1 MTSCSTRKNNNDE
14 LIPDY
19 LAVYVNF
26 NDNSLD
32 DFYCIEKEDLV
43 TNLNFISSLDF
54 KICDGT
60 EAVLAIL
67 KMMVD
72 LNIID
77 IKNLYEHKVITSRA
91 VQKQF
96 LACTMRRK
104 KQERPYWILTPEDE
118 ECIRGI
124 YVNKN
129 GINADINN
137 DNESTDETRINVN
150 NNLINVDN
158 YSINADNNSIDVC
171 KSTQS
176 KSKRK
181 KKEDKEDKYDKRN
194 VPFSLCYYTKCLIDD
209 HLITVYDIDLY
220 KFEQLFQD
228 AKRDYEFELLQR
240 VFRYTRDYV
249 RKHKNEIAD
258 LYAYFEKAFNKNLN
272 HMDGYEERLDEW
284 YKNMDELLNG
294 FKANE

>member
-1 MTSCSTRKNNNDE
+1 MARLPKQGLDYFPLDVDFESDPKLRKLVRAHCSEGILVYIELLCIVYKNGYYVESDLESLAEDIWYRINLKCGE
-14 LIPDY
+14 LD
-19 LAVYVNF
+19 
-26 NDNSLD
+26 
-32 DFYCIEKEDLV
+32 
-43 TNLNFISSLDF
+43 
-54 KICDGT
+54 T

-91 VQKQF
+91 MQKQF

-129 GINADINN
+129 GINVDINN

-158 YSINADNNSIDVC
+158 NSINADNNSIDVC

-181 KKEDKEDKYDKRN
+181 KKEDCN
-194 VPFSLCYYTKCLIDD
+194 C
-209 HLITVYDIDLY
+209 
-220 KFEQLFQD
+220 QLN
-228 AKRDYEFELLQR
+228 
-240 VFRYTRDYV
+240 YV
-249 RKHKNEIAD
+249 V
-258 LYAYFEKAFNKNLN
+258 L
-272 HMDGYEERLDEW
+272 
-284 YKNMDELLNG
+284 
-294 FKANE
+294 